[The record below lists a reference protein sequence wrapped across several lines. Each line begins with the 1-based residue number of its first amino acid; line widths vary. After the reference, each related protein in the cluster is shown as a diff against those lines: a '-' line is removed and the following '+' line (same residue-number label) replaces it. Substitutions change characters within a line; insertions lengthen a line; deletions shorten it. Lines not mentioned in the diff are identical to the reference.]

1 MARQTDIVVTIGPAS
16 TGRVR
21 MGHLARAG
29 MTVARLN
36 FSHGTYADMD
46 RMLADLRAVSKQTG
60 RRIAI
65 LQDLQ
70 GPKLRVGTMAPGTML
85 RRGAAVTVT
94 TRDVIG
100 GPHVIPVS
108 YTKLPAEVRKDD
120 TLLLRDG
127 EIELHVTGVRRG
139 EIATRVVQGGRLLTH
154 QGLNVPT
161 ASLSIPALT
170 PKDKRD
176 LVWGLANGVDWVAL
190 SFVKSASD
198 VRQLK
203 RLITRT
209 VPTGQTAPKVL
220 AKIEKH
226 EAVTDLDNIIT
237 ESDAVMVARGDL
249 GVETDPA
256 ELPFV
261 QKEIIHR
268 ANRAEKPVITAT
280 QMLESMVEHVRP
292 TRAEVS
298 DVANA
303 VLDGTD
309 AVMLSEESAIGA
321 HPVEAVRTMRRIV
334 RDAER
339 HLRRRQRAGL
349 L

>member
-16 TGRVR
+16 TGRVKLAQ
-21 MGHLARAG
+21 LARAG

-70 GPKLRVGTMAPGTML
+70 GPKLRVGEMAPGTTL

-94 TRDVIG
+94 TRPVIG
-100 GPHVIPVS
+100 GPHIIPIS
-108 YTKLPAEVRKDD
+108 YAKLPSEVKRGD

-127 EIELHVTGVRRG
+127 EIELLVTGIKRG
-139 EIATRVVQGGRLLTH
+139 EILTRVVQGGALLTH

-176 LVWGLANGVDWVAL
+176 LEWGLANGVDWVAI
-190 SFVKSASD
+190 SFVKSAAD

-203 RLITRT
+203 RLIART
-209 VPTGQTAPKVL
+209 APAGKRPKVL

-226 EAVTDLDNIIT
+226 EAIADLDNIIT
-237 ESDAVMVARGDL
+237 ESDSVMVARGDL

-261 QKEIIHR
+261 QKEIIAR

-280 QMLESMVEHVRP
+280 QMLESMVEHARP

-303 VLDGTD
+303 ILDGTD

-349 L
+349 I